1 MKAVESRAERKETG
15 ATNRSNKQPER
26 PDDGRSGQ
34 IGKRRR
40 FKEQQ
45 SACGGE
51 KHGD

>member
-1 MKAVESRAERKETG
+1 MKAAESRAARKEAD
-15 ATNRSNKQPER
+15 ATNRLNKQPER

>member
-1 MKAVESRAERKETG
+1 MKAVESRAARKEADT
-15 ATNRSNKQPER
+15 TNRLNKQPER

-34 IGKRRR
+34 IGKRWR
-40 FKEQQ
+40 FKKQQ